1 VPVRTAKLN
10 ATNGETVTVGD
21 VIQCSANTAYPPVSY
36 YWQQY
41 VNKSWQQL
49 QQQDNDGDDGDDS
62 SGSVLR
68 LSTAGV
74 YVLRCIAYNAVGNTT
89 SDSVTLYVVQSGK
102 YFKIFN
108 YALMRNQCG

>member
-1 VPVRTAKLN
+1 MN
-10 ATNGETVTVGD
+10 ATDGDKVTVDD
-21 VIQCSANTAYPPVSY
+21 VIQCSANTAYPPVSC

-41 VNKSWQQL
+41 VNESWQQL

-74 YVLRCIAYNAVGNTT
+74 YVLRCAAYNVIGITVFYAT
-89 SDSVTLYVVQSGK
+89 SNSVTVYVVEPGK
-102 YFKIFN
+102 YFK
-108 YALMRNQCG
+108 